1 MKKFLIPLALVL
13 LLSTGLFLAAC
24 GQKEDA
30 EELFKESDTMT
41 LVVKG
46 DFERELKLDGLK
58 KDVTLTELLELNDIE
73 FRITNGML
81 YKVGKLEPE
90 PPEYIYVYTSVE
102 SDFDVTEYATEMTYN
117 EVRLVSAGVGAEKL
131 KIEAGAVIYIGS
143 TRWER

>member
-1 MKKFLIPLALVL
+1 MKKVLIPLALVL

-24 GQKEDA
+24 GQTEDA
-30 EELFKESDTMT
+30 EELFNESDTMT

-73 FRITNGML
+73 FRISDGML

-102 SDFDVTEYATEMTYN
+102 SDFDVTEHATELTYN
-117 EVRLVSAGVGAEKL
+117 EVRLVSAGVGANDMS
-131 KIEAGAVIYIGS
+131 IVPGAIIFIGTTIY
-143 TRWER
+143 